1 MGSKD
6 TRYLELHQGLWRVV
20 VAAPRPST
28 ARLKRSLG
36 TSSLREAQR
45 RRWAVVAELKAQTVQ
60 TSGDADAE
68 AWRAALAAGDGS
80 PNDPTPYLFHDHL
93 DALRGD
99 PIATE
104 QGEEGPVYLY
114 HPERERRAL
123 DLATQVYQTPLD
135 LHLSAFITSRGD
147 VGVDTRVRHERAVR
161 DLSRWLE
168 VPTVEAVTRRLA
180 IQYVDTLP
188 PGRQDPQRLSLYWQ
202 WMVRRELAPTD
213 PWSGLQAAQRARVEP
228 ERAWTDSEALRLLE
242 GPCSPSMRLLMTVA
256 ALSGARLDAILR
268 MGVAD
273 GMFTFPRQ
281 KKEAQDRQVPI
292 HSSLSKSQGGTPKA
306 SDYSF
311 PWPTSGAASQAFKA
325 YRRKVLGA
333 DEGGRRRAVVNFHSW
348 RRWFI
353 SKAEQA
359 GQPENVIAAVVGH
372 RRPGLTFGRYS
383 SGPGVELM
391 RACVESV
398 KLPA

>member
-68 AWRAALAAGDGS
+68 AWRAVLAAGDGS
-80 PNDPTPYLFHDHL
+80 PNDPTPYLFNDHL

-114 HPERERRAL
+114 HPERERRAV

-161 DLSRWLE
+161 DLSRWLHATAA
-168 VPTVEAVTRRLA
+168 VPTVEAVTRKLA
-180 IQYVDTLP
+180 IQYTDQLP

-202 WMVRRELAPTD
+202 WMVRREHAPTD
-213 PWSGLQAAQRARVEP
+213 PWSGLQATQRARVEP
-228 ERAWTDSEALRLLE
+228 ERAFTDTEALRLLE
-242 GPCSPSMRLLMTVA
+242 GPCSPPL
-256 ALSGARLDAILR
+256 
-268 MGVAD
+268 
-273 GMFTFPRQ
+273 
-281 KKEAQDRQVPI
+281 
-292 HSSLSKSQGGTPKA
+292 
-306 SDYSF
+306 Y
-311 PWPTSGAASQAFKA
+311 
-325 YRRKVLGA
+325 
-333 DEGGRRRAVVNFHSW
+333 
-348 RRWFI
+348 
-353 SKAEQA
+353 A
-359 GQPENVIAAVVGH
+359 G
-372 RRPGLTFGRYS
+372 S
-383 SGPGVELM
+383 
-391 RACVESV
+391 
-398 KLPA
+398 

>member
-60 TSGDADAE
+60 TSGDGGAE

-80 PNDPTPYLFHDHL
+80 RDDPAPLFHDHL
-93 DALRGD
+93 DALLGD

-135 LHLSAFITSRGD
+135 LHLSAFIASRGD

-161 DLSRWLE
+161 DLTRWL
-168 VPTVEAVTRRLA
+168 PTTKTVEAVTRKLA
-180 IQYVDTLP
+180 IQYVYTLP
-188 PGRQDPQRLSLYWQ
+188 PGRQDPQRLGLYWQ
-202 WMVRRELAPTD
+202 WMVRREMAPTD
-213 PWSGLQAAQRARVEP
+213 PWAGL
-228 ERAWTDSEALRLLE
+228 
-242 GPCSPSMRLLMTVA
+242 
-256 ALSGARLDAILR
+256 
-268 MGVAD
+268 
-273 GMFTFPRQ
+273 
-281 KKEAQDRQVPI
+281 
-292 HSSLSKSQGGTPKA
+292 
-306 SDYSF
+306 
-311 PWPTSGAASQAFKA
+311 
-325 YRRKVLGA
+325 
-333 DEGGRRRAVVNFHSW
+333 
-348 RRWFI
+348 
-353 SKAEQA
+353 
-359 GQPENVIAAVVGH
+359 
-372 RRPGLTFGRYS
+372 
-383 SGPGVELM
+383 
-391 RACVESV
+391 
-398 KLPA
+398 